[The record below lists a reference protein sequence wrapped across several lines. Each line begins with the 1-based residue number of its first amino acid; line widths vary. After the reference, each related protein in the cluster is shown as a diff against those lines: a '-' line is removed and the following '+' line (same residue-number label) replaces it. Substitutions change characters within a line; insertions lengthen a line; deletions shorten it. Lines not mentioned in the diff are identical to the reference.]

1 MRDLPPLDALCFFEA
16 AARLRGFAAAAREL
30 GVTPGAVSHRIKG
43 LEDHLGAR
51 LFERG
56 PQQVRLNRL
65 GQAYLTD
72 VQRVLVQLRN
82 VTERRRKGG
91 GALLKLVAVE
101 AVAEKWLMPRLM
113 GFQTAHPDIAIEF
126 ETDHR
131 EVDSS
136 RRDFDVWIAFTK
148 EVGGQ
153 FHAETLFEETLVPVG
168 SPALVAKRGRPA
180 SAGELLGWPLLYDLH
195 WTSYWDHWFAH
206 RGRQPPNLSRALGFR
221 LYSMMVQAAVDGM
234 GVALGHSLLIEQ
246 ELEQGLL
253 VALCD
258 TPIPAPDR
266 YVLVTAPAS
275 SDKPD
280 VRAFKQW
287 IRNQRAHEDR
297 RALPDIANR
306 NR

>member
-1 MRDLPPLDALCFFEA
+1 MRDLPPLEALCFFEA

-43 LEDHLGAR
+43 LEEHLGAR

-56 PQQVRLNRL
+56 PQQGRLNRL
-65 GQAYLTD
+65 GRAYLTD

-91 GALLKLVAVE
+91 GAVLKLVAVE
-101 AVAEKWLMPRLM
+101 AVAEKWLMPRLI

-136 RRDFDVWIAFTK
+136 GRDFDVWIAFTK
-148 EVGGQ
+148 EVGGK
-153 FHAETLFEETLVPVG
+153 FHAETLFEETLMPVC
-168 SPALVAKRGRPA
+168 SPALVAERGRPGNA
-180 SAGELLGWPLLYDLH
+180 SELLGWPLLYDLH

-206 RGRQPPNLSRALGFR
+206 RGLRPPDLSRALGFR

-234 GVALGHSLLIEQ
+234 GVALGHSLIIEQ

-253 VALCD
+253 VTLCD
-258 TPIPAPDR
+258 TPVPAPDR

-275 SDKPD
+275 SDKPE

-287 IRNQRAHEDR
+287 IRNQRSIEDR
-297 RALPDIANR
+297 RTLSDIANR